1 MSYSLSQKDHQASL
15 KLSNNKR
22 YELFLKKVAQHGE
35 IWSLA
40 NDEGWVTISSE
51 EGENCLPVWPH
62 PDYAS
67 EWCNG
72 AWSDC
77 APKAVALD
85 VWLERW
91 TAGLEQDET
100 LLVVF
105 PNLKEEALL
114 VDPYEL
120 DDGLRAALDAL

>member
-1 MSYSLSQKDHQASL
+1 MSYSLSQKDHQATL

-22 YELFLKKVAQHGE
+22 YDLFLKKVAQSGE

-62 PDYAS
+62 PDYAK

-72 AWSDC
+72 EWSDC
-77 APKAVALD
+77 EPKAVELD

-91 TAGLEQDET
+91 TPGLEQDET

-120 DDGLRAALDAL
+120 DEGLRGALTAG